1 MLKICEA
8 YGLHHNLVFSTD
20 ENPSKSKSKCLYIC
34 GKSDNNLPRVL
45 PAPLQLYG
53 KDLPWVV
60 TATRLGHEFH
70 QSGTMEQDCKV
81 KRAMF
86 IDSSIEIREVFYF
99 ALPQQVLEAVKL
111 YSLHCYGSMLWDF
124 SGRMF
129 GQFCRSWN
137 TCVKLV
143 HEVPRSTHTYLVE
156 NFLADEF
163 LPVRTELFSRYV
175 KFCRSLQTSTS
186 KEVRFLYSVVCK
198 DIQSTTGKNL
208 ADIQRICGC
217 NPKSVSPIVIRNNPM
232 KVPVP
237 NLDLWR
243 VPVLGDWLK
252 LRREMQVKLEDT
264 NYISLLIDAL
274 CST

>member
-1 MLKICEA
+1 
-8 YGLHHNLVFSTD
+8 
-20 ENPSKSKSKCLYIC
+20 
-34 GKSDNNLPRVL
+34 
-45 PAPLQLYG
+45 
-53 KDLPWVV
+53 
-60 TATRLGHEFH
+60 
-70 QSGTMEQDCKV
+70 
-81 KRAMF
+81 
-86 IDSSIEIREVFYF
+86 
-99 ALPQQVLEAVKL
+99 
-111 YSLHCYGSMLWDF
+111 
-124 SGRMF
+124 MF

-208 ADIQRICGC
+208 AVIQRIYGC

-237 NLDLWR
+237 VLDLWR